1 MKKLPDSIQA
11 FINKLKAHNEEENRK
26 AIMKS
31 DLYPIAT
38 EPQEALQ
45 ILCDLFLGEKWYV
58 GFPLGVK
65 QVNTLIVDEILY
77 KYSHQYKKEVKK
89 YAKEVKNRRNKL
101 RKKEGS

>member
-1 MKKLPDSIQA
+1 MKKIPDSIQA
-11 FINKLKAHNEEENRK
+11 FIDKLKAHNDEANAK
-26 AIMKS
+26 VIMRS
-31 DLYPIAT
+31 NIFPVST

-77 KYSHQYKKEVKK
+77 KYSRQYRKSVKK
-89 YAKEVKNRRNKL
+89 YEKEVRD
-101 RKKEGS
+101 RK

>member
-1 MKKLPDSIQA
+1 MRKIPDSIQA
-11 FINKLKAHNEEENRK
+11 FIDKLKAHNEEENRK
-26 AIMKS
+26 VIMRS
-31 DLYPIAT
+31 DLFPIAT

-77 KYSHQYKKEVKK
+77 KYSRQYRKAVKK
-89 YAKEVKNRRNKL
+89 YEKEVRV
-101 RKKEGS
+101 RK

>member
-1 MKKLPDSIQA
+1 MRKIPDSIQA
-11 FINKLKAHNEEENRK
+11 FIDKFKAYNEEENRK
-26 AIMKS
+26 VIMRS
-31 DLYPIAT
+31 DLFPIAT

-77 KYSHQYKKEVKK
+77 KYSRQYRKAVKK
-89 YAKEVKNRRNKL
+89 YEKEVRD
-101 RKKEGS
+101 RK

>member
-1 MKKLPDSIQA
+1 MRKILDSIQA
-11 FINKLKAHNEEENRK
+11 FIDKLKAHNDEANAK
-26 AIMKS
+26 VIMRS
-31 DLYPIAT
+31 NIFPVST

-77 KYSHQYKKEVKK
+77 KYSRQYRKAVKK
-89 YAKEVKNRRNKL
+89 YAKEMMG
-101 RKKEGS
+101 RK

>member
-1 MKKLPDSIQA
+1 MRKIPDSIQA
-11 FINKLKAHNEEENRK
+11 FIDKLEAHNEEENRK
-26 AIMKS
+26 PIMER
-31 DLYPIAT
+31 DICPIAT

-77 KYSHQYKKEVKK
+77 KYSRQYRKAVKK
-89 YAKEVKNRRNKL
+89 YAKEMMG
-101 RKKEGS
+101 RK